1 MPDRI
6 AISFEE
12 ISQQH
17 DVSGFTC
24 GQPTLDDFL
33 RKNAKNHPRQGLSR
47 TWVVLKE
54 TVVVAYYTLS
64 FASVSHASA
73 TTRVSKGMPRHD
85 LPVLLLA
92 RLAVDQS
99 LQGQGLGSVVLEHAM
114 RRCLQMA
121 DAAQTVGAV
130 TLPVRAVLV
139 QAIDAKAAAFYEKYG
154 FDRSPTDP
162 LHLMMLVKDMRKTFG

>member
-1 MPDRI
+1 MPDRVS
-6 AISFEE
+6 ISVEE
-12 ISQQH
+12 IRPQHVVSQLC
-17 DVSGFTC
+17 C

-33 RKNAKNHPRQGLSR
+33 RKYAKAHPRQGLSR

-64 FASVSHASA
+64 FASVSHTAA

-121 DAAQTVGAV
+121 DAAQAVGAV

-154 FDRSPTDP
+154 FERSPTDP
-162 LHLMMLVKDMRKTFG
+162 LHLMMLVKDMKKVLG

>member
-1 MPDRI
+1 MSDRV
-6 AISFEE
+6 AISVEE
-12 ISQQH
+12 IGQRH
-17 DVSGFTC
+17 DVSHFC
-24 GQPTLDDFL
+24 SGQPTLDDFL
-33 RKNAKNHPRQGLSR
+33 CKHAKGHPRQGLSR
-47 TWVVLKE
+47 TWVVLKD
-54 TVVVAYYTLS
+54 TDIVAYYTLS
-64 FASVSHASA
+64 FASVSHAAA

-121 DAAQTVGAV
+121 DAAQSVGAV

-154 FDRSPTDP
+154 FERSPTDL
-162 LHLMMLVKDMRKTFG
+162 LHLMMLVKDMRKALG